1 MNTRLRP
8 VAQRALDR
16 LFSTRQRAAGD
27 SHTGA
32 RHTRGCMRMCTARSF
47 CPLLS
52 CNERNC
58 TSRNSWP
65 QTLLNRRTRRTHRT
79 RHPEHAHTPTIP
91 PVRDTSATTRAR
103 THSPATGSRTARL
116 ARRTGAAGAHAA
128 GTHMPLPGH
137 PTACVSEPESFEKSF
152 EKPLPLHIHSLTNA
166 PRPTRH

>member
-1 MNTRLRP
+1 MLPSAPLHVP
-8 VAQRALDR
+8 VCEVPRRGAGRTGAAYPPQQAASGEGAL
-16 LFSTRQRAAGD
+16 LLWNGALHPHAHHTAEEAGGAPATAELSPHEVAGD
-27 SHTGA
+27 TEGG
-32 RHTRGCMRMCTARSF
+32 RYGPM
-47 CPLLS
+47 
-52 CNERNC
+52 
-58 TSRNSWP
+58 
-65 QTLLNRRTRRTHRT
+65 
-79 RHPEHAHTPTIP
+79 AHTPTIP

-166 PRPTRH
+166 PRPT